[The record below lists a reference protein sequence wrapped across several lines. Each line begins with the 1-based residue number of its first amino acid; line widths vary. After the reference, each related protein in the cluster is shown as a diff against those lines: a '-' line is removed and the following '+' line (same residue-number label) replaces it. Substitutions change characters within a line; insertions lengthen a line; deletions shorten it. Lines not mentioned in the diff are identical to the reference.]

1 MKSILITGVDTGIGR
16 ALFDSSFNDSRII
29 GIARDKHV
37 VELRNNQ
44 HIIVADLSKIN
55 KIDQI
60 NLENYIDNKDEI
72 VFVNNAS
79 IIDPIMVNGNI
90 NTSSVVDIFNIN
102 CLAPVL
108 LTQKILKISK
118 GIKTTIF
125 NMSSG
130 AAVRPIRGW
139 SLYCS
144 TKAANRMYFE
154 TVLAEYP
161 TLNLIQYDPGV
172 VNTGMQSRIREIS
185 PDHFPDGRLFHD
197 FHAKGQLRSIKEV
210 VSEIESLLLS

>member
-125 NMSSG
+125 NMSSEFYY
-130 AAVRPIRGW
+130 W
-139 SLYCS
+139 QNNYSC
-144 TKAANRMYFE
+144 
-154 TVLAEYP
+154 
-161 TLNLIQYDPGV
+161 
-172 VNTGMQSRIREIS
+172 
-185 PDHFPDGRLFHD
+185 
-197 FHAKGQLRSIKEV
+197 
-210 VSEIESLLLS
+210 